1 LVNEAPEDQALPDDE
16 GRLKLQR
23 KIKSAEG
30 REVIIAAVEAYLA
43 QYELPLDADVL
54 AKVLEHRDPSRQLQ
68 AMEKLVELTDQE
80 KPRRTRAI
88 IGQLKLIRDTGDDPE
103 LIELAKRLLD
113 RLE

>member
-1 LVNEAPEDQALPDDE
+1 
-16 GRLKLQR
+16 
-23 KIKSAEG
+23 
-30 REVIIAAVEAYLA
+30 
-43 QYELPLDADVL
+43 VL
-54 AKVLEHRDPSRQLQ
+54 AKVLEHRDPARQLQ